1 MFWDILEFIC
11 LVLNSKV
18 NKKPLLKSFSVLE
31 MKYDYLTNSQKSGK
45 DFSTTS
51 GFCISIS

>member
-1 MFWDILEFIC
+1 MFCDILEFIY
-11 LVLNSKV
+11 LGLNSKV

-31 MKYDYLTNSQKSGK
+31 MKLGYLINSQKSGK